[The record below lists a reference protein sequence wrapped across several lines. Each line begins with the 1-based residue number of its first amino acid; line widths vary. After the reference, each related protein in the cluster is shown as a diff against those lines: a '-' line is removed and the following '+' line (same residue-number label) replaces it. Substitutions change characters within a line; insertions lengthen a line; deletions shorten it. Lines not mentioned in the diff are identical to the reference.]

1 MKVSPSL
8 LSANWAFLAKD
19 IAEVEK
25 AGADLLHIDVMDGH
39 FVQALTMGPKF
50 VQDINQITTLPLDVH
65 LMVDNPDQLVDSFLK
80 AGADRLSFHVE
91 LNHLDISA
99 LLQKIRSAGCK
110 AGLAINPDT
119 SADALRKYL
128 DYLDFVL
135 VMTVNPGRSGQAFMP
150 EVLPKISEIKA
161 MGVQDVTVDGGIDH
175 ITIVDVKKT
184 GADTIVSG
192 SYIFGCADK
201 LSAIQRL
208 KI

>member
-1 MKVSPSL
+1 
-8 LSANWAFLAKD
+8 
-19 IAEVEK
+19 
-25 AGADLLHIDVMDGH
+25 
-39 FVQALTMGPKF
+39 MGPKF

-110 AGLAINPDT
+110 AGFAIIQIPP
-119 SADALRKYL
+119 ADALRKYL

-150 EVLPKISEIKA
+150 EVLA
-161 MGVQDVTVDGGIDH
+161 
-175 ITIVDVKKT
+175 
-184 GADTIVSG
+184 
-192 SYIFGCADK
+192 
-201 LSAIQRL
+201 
-208 KI
+208 